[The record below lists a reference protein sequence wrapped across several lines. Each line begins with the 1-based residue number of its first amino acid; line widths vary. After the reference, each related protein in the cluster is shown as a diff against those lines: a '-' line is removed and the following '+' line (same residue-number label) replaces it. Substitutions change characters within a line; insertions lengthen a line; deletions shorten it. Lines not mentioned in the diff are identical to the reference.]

1 MTMFGAFRGKLFSA
15 GYWSNVAASWS
26 SYLIQLNKDDTPMFE
41 VDEDGN
47 VEAAGLVA
55 APQLD
60 LGTDSTIDAT
70 SVNSAVLGGDHNV
83 LHAAPGCTVAG
94 DKNEIDHAEFSAI
107 SSGIECGIIGTA
119 EAPCRQ
125 CFIGTGEGYAS
136 IGAGSTICAILA
148 GLNSTIGSGCTGC
161 TIAGGV
167 QNHIGDGLFDAI
179 IGGGGGAVILGGIGN
194 EVNADGGMILGGTSN
209 AVAGKCG
216 CAYGVGA
223 QAGHDY
229 SHVWCD
235 GTGIGDDYLA
245 STAPNQW
252 IARATGGFRW
262 NNNVTGDE
270 YATLAAGELTVSDK
284 VITPALKVTGG
295 TPGAGKVLT
304 SDANGDATWATPK
317 RTITITITPYGTI
330 GTGGYYWGGKQELGA
345 VNGFIMPTGFQPTRI
360 ELIARNDG
368 ANGVDQ
374 QLSAAIG
381 QISDAAYT
389 EYDTLTL
396 ASTAL
401 YEYKA
406 ERRTYDG
413 VSGPGP
419 WLTGRRLAVF
429 IRRVA
434 GNAAWEQVSL
444 VITAEVDA

>member
-26 SYLIQLNKDDTPMFE
+26 SYLMRLEKDGSPMFE

-47 VEAAGLVA
+47 VE
-55 APQLD
+55 
-60 LGTDSTIDAT
+60 
-70 SVNSAVLGGDHNV
+70 
-83 LHAAPGCTVAG
+83 CAG
-94 DKNEIDHAEFSAI
+94 DV
-107 SSGIECGIIGTA
+107 TA
-119 EAPCRQ
+119 N
-125 CFIGTGEGYAS
+125 GVLL
-136 IGAGSTICAILA
+136 GAGGA
-148 GLNSTIGSGCTGC
+148 GTP
-161 TIAGGV
+161 
-167 QNHIGDGLFDAI
+167 
-179 IGGGGGAVILGGIGN
+179 GGADTEIQFN
-194 EVNADGGMILGGTSN
+194 DSSAF
-209 AVAGKCG
+209 AGDS
-216 CAYGVGA
+216 AL
-223 QAGHDY
+223 
-229 SHVWCD
+229 
-235 GTGIGDDYLA
+235 T
-245 STAPNQW
+245 
-252 IARATGGFRW
+252 W
-262 NNNVTGDE
+262 NKTTQ
-270 YATLAAGELTVSDK
+270 TLAAPILDLSDK
-284 VITPALKVTGG
+284 VVTPALKVTGG
-295 TPGAGKVLT
+295 TPGAGKVLV
-304 SDANGDATWATPK
+304 SDADGDATWATPK

-374 QLSAAIG
+374 QLSAIIG

-429 IRRVA
+429 IRRVT

-444 VITAEVDA
+444 VITAEADA